1 LFILYTSQSRLG
13 QSRVSDFDMQ
23 APRPIVI
30 LDFGSQYTQLIARRV
45 REMSVYSVIVP
56 CHVPF
61 DQLVRMSPQAL
72 VLSGGPSSVYD
83 PDSPVCDERVLK
95 LKVPVLGICYGLQWM
110 SYKLGGKVE
119 PAGRREYGLA
129 QLEVLPSTELLAGLP
144 SSLRVW
150 NSHGDHVTAVP
161 PGFEVT
167 GRTENAISVIENPQA
182 KMYAV
187 EFHPEVRHTDHGA
200 EILKN
205 YIRTICGIRPNW
217 FPRSFIDDT
226 VERVRERVGDGRALC
241 ALSGGVDSSVAAT
254 LVGRAIGDRLACV
267 FVDNGMLR
275 ENEFERVTCK
285 LREQAHLNVM
295 AVDRSAR
302 FLGRLRGVTDPER
315 KRKII
320 GEEFIRVFEEEARKL
335 GKIQFLVQ
343 GTLYPD
349 VIESVS
355 VKGPAATIKSHH
367 NVGGLPADLPFKLI
381 EPLRELF
388 KDEVRAVGREL
399 GLDDEIVNRQPFPGP
414 GLAVRIVGEVTEER
428 LRMVREAD
436 EVVIEEVRAAGL
448 YTQLW
453 QSFAVLLPVSSVGVM
468 GDARTYASTIA
479 VRAVES
485 EDGMTADWAALPTPL
500 LQRMATRIVNEVK
513 GVNRV
518 VFDITSKPPGTIEWE

>member
-1 LFILYTSQSRLG
+1 MIQ
-13 QSRVSDFDMQ
+13 
-23 APRPIVI
+23 PHPIVV
-30 LDFGSQYTQLIARRV
+30 LDFGSQYTQLIARRI
-45 REMSVYSVIVP
+45 REMQVYSVIVP
-56 CHVPF
+56 CHIAF
-61 DQLVRMSPQAL
+61 EQLVKMSPQAL
-72 VLSGGPSSVYD
+72 ILSGGPSSVYD
-83 PDSPVCDERVLK
+83 PASPVCDERVLK
-95 LKVPVLGICYGLQWM
+95 MNLPVLGICYGLQWM

-119 PAGRREYGLA
+119 AASRREYGFAPLDITPPSEILA
-129 QLEVLPSTELLAGLP
+129 EIPSP
-144 SSLRVW
+144 LRVW
-150 NSHGDHVTAVP
+150 NSHGDHVVEVP
-161 PGFEVT
+161 PGFVVT
-167 GRTENAISVIENPQA
+167 GRTENAISVIENPQT

-187 EFHPEVRHTDHGA
+187 EFHPEVRHTDRGA
-200 EILKN
+200 QILKN
-205 YIRTICGIRPNW
+205 FVQGVCGAKPNW
-217 FPRSFIDDT
+217 FPRSFIEET
-226 VERVRERVGDGRALC
+226 VERVRAQVGDGRALC
-241 ALSGGVDSSVAAT
+241 ALSGGVDSAVAAT
-254 LVGRAIGDRLACV
+254 LVGRAIGDRLVCV
-267 FVDNGMLR
+267 FVDNGLLR
-275 ENEFERVTCK
+275 KNEFERVTAK
-285 LREQAHLNVM
+285 LREQAHLNVQ

-320 GEEFIRVFEEEARKL
+320 GEEFIRVFEEEARRL
-335 GKIQFLVQ
+335 GKIDYLVQ

-367 NVGGLPADLPFKLI
+367 NVGGLPPDLQFKLI

-399 GLDDEIVNRQPFPGP
+399 GLDEDIVSRQPFPGP

-436 EVVIEEVRAAGL
+436 AIVIAEIRAAGL
-448 YTQLW
+448 YTRLW

-485 EDGMTADWAALPTPL
+485 EDGMTADWAKLPPPL
-500 LQRMATRIVNEVK
+500 LERMATRIVNEVK